1 MELKSAW
8 DDFHLIKDK
17 GDFELQILTDKIAD
31 ILSDLK
37 EVSKEDDYQQFSNS
51 VITMWSSVLKVVE
64 VTMEKRYLID
74 NGYCAR

>member
-1 MELKSAW
+1 M
-8 DDFHLIKDK
+8 IKDK
-17 GDFELQILTDKIAD
+17 GDFELQMLTDKIAD

-64 VTMEKRYLID
+64 VAMEKIYLID
-74 NGYCAR
+74 NMVDNRHL

>member
-1 MELKSAW
+1 M
-8 DDFHLIKDK
+8 IKDK
-17 GDFELQILTDKIAD
+17 GDFELQMLTDKIAD

-64 VTMEKRYLID
+64 VAMEKIYLID
-74 NGYCAR
+74 NLVDNRHL

>member
-1 MELKSAW
+1 MGWFSF
-8 DDFHLIKDK
+8 DQSK

>member
-1 MELKSAW
+1 M
-8 DDFHLIKDK
+8 IKNK

-37 EVSKEDDYQQFSNS
+37 EASKEDDYQQFSNA
-51 VITMWSSVLKVVE
+51 VITMWSRVLNVVE
-64 VTMEKRYLID
+64 VAMEKRYLID

>member
-1 MELKSAW
+1 M
-8 DDFHLIKDK
+8 IKDK
-17 GDFELQILTDKIAD
+17 GDFQLQMLTDKIAD

-64 VTMEKRYLID
+64 VAMEKIYLID
-74 NGYCAR
+74 NGYCKVIW

>member
-1 MELKSAW
+1 M
-8 DDFHLIKDK
+8 IKDK
-17 GDFELQILTDKIAD
+17 GDFELQMVTDKIAD

-64 VTMEKRYLID
+64 VAMEKIYLID
-74 NGYCAR
+74 NMVDNRHL

>member
-1 MELKSAW
+1 M
-8 DDFHLIKDK
+8 IKHK
-17 GDFELQILTDKIAD
+17 GDFELQMLTDKIAD

-64 VTMEKRYLID
+64 VAMEKIYLID
-74 NGYCAR
+74 NMVDNRHL

>member
-1 MELKSAW
+1 M
-8 DDFHLIKDK
+8 IKDK
-17 GDFELQILTDKIAD
+17 DDFELPMLADKIAD

-37 EVSKEDDYQQFSNS
+37 EVNKEDDYQQVSNS

-64 VTMEKRYLID
+64 VAMERRYLID

>member
-1 MELKSAW
+1 M
-8 DDFHLIKDK
+8 IKAK
-17 GDFELQILTDKIAD
+17 GDFELQMLTDKIAD

-64 VTMEKRYLID
+64 VAMEKIYLID
-74 NGYCAR
+74 NMVDNRHL

>member
-1 MELKSAW
+1 M
-8 DDFHLIKDK
+8 IKNK

-37 EVSKEDDYQQFSNS
+37 EVRKEDDYHQFSNS
-51 VITMWSSVLKVVE
+51 VITMWPSVLKVVE
-64 VTMEKRYLID
+64 VAMEKRYLID

>member
-1 MELKSAW
+1 M
-8 DDFHLIKDK
+8 IKDK
-17 GDFELQILTDKIAD
+17 GDFELQMLTDKIAD

-64 VTMEKRYLID
+64 VAMEKIYLID
-74 NGYCAR
+74 NCYCKVIW

>member
-1 MELKSAW
+1 M
-8 DDFHLIKDK
+8 IKNK

-37 EVSKEDDYQQFSNS
+37 EVRKEDDYQQFSNS
-51 VITMWSSVLKVVE
+51 VITMWPSVLKVVE
-64 VTMEKRYLID
+64 VAMEKRYLID

>member
-1 MELKSAW
+1 M
-8 DDFHLIKDK
+8 IKAK
-17 GDFELQILTDKIAD
+17 GDFELQMLTDKIPD

-64 VTMEKRYLID
+64 VAMEKIYLID
-74 NGYCAR
+74 NMVDNRHL

>member
-1 MELKSAW
+1 M
-8 DDFHLIKDK
+8 IKDK

-64 VTMEKRYLID
+64 VAMEKIYLID
-74 NGYCAR
+74 NMVDNRHL

>member
-1 MELKSAW
+1 M
-8 DDFHLIKDK
+8 IKAK
-17 GDFELQILTDKIAD
+17 GDFELQMLTDKIAD